1 MRVDNTLS
9 WANIPVNANPN
20 HQRAE
25 WIKLSSTHTNTMNKR
40 VILITGTPG
49 TGKTTT
55 AKQLAAKLDA
65 QYINLTD
72 YAKTYDL
79 TSGED
84 KQRKTIIINEEK
96 MRTKLTQTINNTD
109 KTNIIIDG
117 HYASAVTPTD
127 LVTKVFVLRRNPKE
141 LKQFMEKCGFEGA
154 KLWENLSAEILDVCL
169 IEAVQ
174 TQPGKVCELD
184 VTGKTVEEVVND
196 ILDVLENGKKCYSG
210 IVDWLGMLERE
221 GLTDQYL
228 KA

>member
-1 MRVDNTLS
+1 
-9 WANIPVNANPN
+9 
-20 HQRAE
+20 
-25 WIKLSSTHTNTMNKR
+25 MNKR
-40 VILITGTPG
+40 VILITGTPC

-55 AKQLAAKLDA
+55 AKQLTTMRDA
-65 QYINLTD
+65 LYINLTD
-72 YAKTYDL
+72 YAKTYGL
-79 TSGED
+79 TLGED
-84 KQRKTIIINEEK
+84 KQRKTIIIDEEK
-96 MRTKLTQTINNTD
+96 MRQKLTETINATN
-109 KTNIIIDG
+109 KANIIIDG

-141 LKQFMEKCGFEGA
+141 LKRFMEKCGFEGV

-174 TQPGKVCELD
+174 AQSGKVCELD
-184 VTGKTVEEVVND
+184 VTGRTVEEVVND
-196 ILDVLENGKKCYSG
+196 ILDVLEKGKKCYSG

>member
-1 MRVDNTLS
+1 
-9 WANIPVNANPN
+9 
-20 HQRAE
+20 
-25 WIKLSSTHTNTMNKR
+25 MNKR
-40 VILITGTPG
+40 VILITGTPC

-65 QYINLTD
+65 HYINLTD
-72 YAKTYDL
+72 YAKTYSL

-84 KQRKTIIINEEK
+84 KQRKTTIINEEK
-96 MRTKLTQTINNTD
+96 MRTKLTQTINATD
-109 KTNIIIDG
+109 KANIIIDG
-117 HYASAVTPTD
+117 HYASAVTPAN

-141 LKQFMEKCGFEGA
+141 LKQFMQKCGFEGA

-174 TQPGKVCELD
+174 AQSGKVCELD
-184 VTGKTVEEVVND
+184 VTGRTVEEVTNE
-196 ILDVLENGKKCYSG
+196 IMDVLENGKKCYSG